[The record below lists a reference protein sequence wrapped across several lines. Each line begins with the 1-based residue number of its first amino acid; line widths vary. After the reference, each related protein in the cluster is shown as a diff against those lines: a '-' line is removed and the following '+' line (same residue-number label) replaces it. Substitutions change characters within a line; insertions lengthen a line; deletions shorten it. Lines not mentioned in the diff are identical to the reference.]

1 MYQPLAVV
9 ETMVSI
15 GIAIAIGSVAQSVVA
30 VAQSVGAIG
39 VPGVSL
45 SLGLRL
51 SLSGPLAVVETM
63 VSIGV
68 AVSIGSVASI
78 SVGVGTIAII
88 AQPWV
93 SLSLRLGLWLT
104 GHEGGKTN
112 LEEYLYFTRV
122 GQLVVS
128 SYHKSELHCCLSVQ
142 FRMIPE
148 RRRAQF
154 IAPQSPPVRAP
165 SRLLAFRSPP
175 PGCGEL
181 EVTPTGNSARQANHC

>member
-1 MYQPLAVV
+1 
-9 ETMVSI
+9 MVSI
-15 GIAIAIGSVAQSVVA
+15 GVAIGSVAKSVVTG

-39 VPGVSL
+39 VPGV

-78 SVGVGTIAII
+78 SVGVGSIAII

-112 LEEYLYFTRV
+112 
-122 GQLVVS
+122 
-128 SYHKSELHCCLSVQ
+128 HKSELHCCLSVQ
-142 FRMIPE
+142 FRIPM
-148 RRRAQF
+148 
-154 IAPQSPPVRAP
+154 
-165 SRLLAFRSPP
+165 
-175 PGCGEL
+175 
-181 EVTPTGNSARQANHC
+181 

>member
-1 MYQPLAVV
+1 
-9 ETMVSI
+9 MVSI
-15 GIAIAIGSVAQSVVA
+15 GVAIGSVAKSVVTG
-30 VAQSVGAIG
+30 VAQSVGT
-39 VPGVSL
+39 VVVGVSL

-78 SVGVGTIAII
+78 SVGVGSIAII

-112 LEEYLYFTRV
+112 
-122 GQLVVS
+122 
-128 SYHKSELHCCLSVQ
+128 HKSELHCCLSVQ
-142 FRMIPE
+142 FRIP
-148 RRRAQF
+148 
-154 IAPQSPPVRAP
+154 
-165 SRLLAFRSPP
+165 
-175 PGCGEL
+175 C
-181 EVTPTGNSARQANHC
+181 